1 MTRHP
6 VPFRKYHALGND
18 YLVLESQMLTAEQA
32 RAICHRNYGVGADG
46 VLLPLLQGGEIGLKI
61 FNPDGSI
68 AEKSGNGLR
77 IFTQYLF
84 DSGKIPQ
91 SPVQIRTDGGWVQ
104 AQVLESGWVRVDM
117 GRVQVQEQ
125 LAVTVLGVT
134 VSGWRVNVGN
144 PHFVVTDL
152 PVNAE
157 TAQRLGASI
166 EHAPA
171 FPQRT
176 NVQWIERIDSQNL
189 RLEIWERGAGYT
201 LASGSSSCAAAAVAH
216 CIGWC
221 NTEMTVHM
229 PGGSL
234 QVVLGVDG
242 TATQSGAVRLVCWGE
257 YLPAW

>member
-1 MTRHP
+1 MQSKPLH
-6 VPFRKYHALGND
+6 FRKYHALGND
-18 YLVLESQMLTAEQA
+18 YLVVESQTLTAAQA
-32 RAICHRNYGVGADG
+32 QAICHRNYGVGADG
-46 VLLPLLQGGEIGLKI
+46 VLLPLLHGNEIGLKI
-61 FNPDGSI
+61 YNPDGSI

-84 DSGKIPQ
+84 DSGKISQ
-91 SPVQIRTDGGWVQ
+91 SPVQICTDGGWVQ
-104 AQVLESGWVRVDM
+104 AQVLESGWVRVNM
-117 GRVQVQEQ
+117 GKVQVQEQ

-134 VSGWRVNVGN
+134 VPGWRVSVGN

-157 TAQRLGASI
+157 TAQRLGAFI

-176 NVQWIERIDSQNL
+176 NVQWIERIDQHNL

-216 CIGWC
+216 HIGWC
-221 NTEMTVHM
+221 HADLTVQM
-229 PGGSL
+229 PGGNL
-234 QVVLGVDG
+234 QITLGTDG
-242 TATQSGAVRLVCWGE
+242 TATQSGAVCLVCWGE
-257 YLPAW
+257 YLLNA